1 MSFLSPQ
8 RLTMLVFFLQ
18 PVAFGSWLPRIPD
31 VQQALGLG
39 PAGLAFALLGLP
51 CGTLLTLPFA
61 GPLVGRIGPRM
72 AILTGLVLYSIATCL
87 PAFAANPVILFAALM
102 LVGSS
107 LSFVELGLNVQ
118 ADVVEKATGSVIMT
132 TSHGFWSV
140 GIMVGSL
147 LGSALAAAGLEA
159 KWAIML
165 VAGVVLPVALIVAR
179 TLPVFAPEA
188 PRQENQ
194 RSVWALPSWALLG
207 ICFFVFG
214 ITMTE
219 GAMADWSA
227 IFLRD
232 ALGAESGIVGLG
244 YSVFAM
250 MVAAG
255 RFGGDTLKRRFGAVN
270 TARICGTL
278 AVAGAAILFVSPNT
292 PIALFGFAII
302 GLGVSVGFP
311 LAVTAAASL
320 TDRTAS
326 ANVAILSFVALLG
339 FLVGPPVIGFVAEHF
354 DMRLGIA
361 CLVPV
366 LLVSLL
372 LTGRLATKK
381 PVPVANPEADIAGV
395 L

>member
-1 MSFLSPQ
+1 MLTPQ

-18 PVAFGSWLPRIPD
+18 PIAFGSWLVRIPE
-31 VQQALGLG
+31 VQMALGLG
-39 PAGLAFALLGLP
+39 PAGLAVALLGLP

-61 GPLVGRIGPRM
+61 GPLVGKIGPRA
-72 AILTGLVLYSIATCL
+72 AIIIGFVLYSIAMML
-87 PAFAANPVILFAALM
+87 PGLASESSLLFVALM
-102 LVGSS
+102 LIGSS
-107 LSFVELGLNVQ
+107 MSFVELGLNVQ
-118 ADVVEKATGSVIMT
+118 ADAVEKASGSMIMT

-147 LGSALAAAGLEA
+147 IGSALAALGLEPR
-159 KWAIML
+159 WAIAL
-165 VAGVVLPVALIVAR
+165 VAAIVLPVSIVVALA
-179 TLPVFAPEA
+179 LPVYAETA
-188 PRQENQ
+188 DANQ
-194 RSVWALPSWALLG
+194 GKRSAWALPSWALLG

-232 ALGAESGIVGLG
+232 ALGAEPGTVGLG
-244 YSVFAM
+244 YSVFAL
-250 MVAAG
+250 MVASG
-255 RFGGDTLKRRFGAVN
+255 RFGGDTLKRRFGAVI

-278 AVAGAAILFVSPNT
+278 ALLGAAILFVTPNT
-292 PIALFGFAII
+292 VLALVGFAVI

-311 LAVTAAASL
+311 LAVTAAAGL
-320 TDRTAS
+320 TDRAAS

-339 FLVGPPVIGFVAEHF
+339 FLVGPPVIGFVAEHA

-361 CLVPV
+361 CVVPA
-366 LLVSLL
+366 LLVSLV
-372 LTGRLATKK
+372 LTGRLATNRPTPKH
-381 PVPVANPEADIAGV
+381 NPEADIAGV